1 MGAYRESIAIAILE
15 RRLSALQYSV
25 PNIISNSLFITLLLL
40 SAPTLASTPDQRL
53 CFDNIRTQAAAA
65 GVRVSTIK
73 RVLEHA
79 KIEEKIIALD
89 RKQPEFST
97 TFADYLGK
105 RVNQSRIDRGR
116 SLSKSNSTLLARLTR
131 EYGVPGRYL
140 VAFWGLE
147 TNFGGYMGKKNAISA
162 LATLACDQRRS
173 KFFTSELITT
183 MKLVERFDLNPSNM
197 ESSWAGAM
205 GQTQFMPSTFER
217 YAVDGDA
224 DGKIDLW
231 TSTADA
237 LASGANY
244 LQALGWEK
252 ERRWGRE
259 VLLPAGFDWTQ
270 TGRQVKKSLAYWR
283 SLNVRTAAGRLVP
296 DIDDM
301 QASIIVPA
309 GHKGPAFMVYNNFK
323 VIMGWNR
330 SEYYALSVGLLADR
344 LAGAGDLRRPAP
356 LGKGLRR
363 NDIKSIQEALNKVGF
378 DSGKPDGVVGSA
390 TRKAVRAYQLQQGLI
405 ADGFPDSEVL
415 RRLQNLPKS

>member
-1 MGAYRESIAIAILE
+1 M
-15 RRLSALQYSV
+15 
-25 PNIISNSLFITLLLL
+25 PNILLKSLLIAPFLLF
-40 SAPTLASTPDQRL
+40 SPARANTPEPSH
-53 CFDNIRTQAAAA
+53 CFDVIRSQASDA
-65 GVRVSTIK
+65 GVHSTTIQ

-105 RVNQSRIDRGR
+105 RVNQKRIDKGR
-116 SLSKSNSTLLARLTR
+116 ALLKSHSELLTRLTGQ
-131 EYGVPGRYL
+131 YGVPGRYL

-162 LATLACDQRRS
+162 LATLACDQRRAR
-173 KFFTSELITT
+173 FFMSELVTT
-183 MKLVERFDLNPSNM
+183 MQLVERFDLNPAKM

-205 GQTQFMPSTFER
+205 GQTQFMPSTFAR

-224 DGKIDLW
+224 DGTIDLW
-231 TSTADA
+231 KSTADA

-270 TGRQVKKSLAYWR
+270 TGRQIEKSLAQWR
-283 SLNVRTAAGRLVP
+283 LLNVRTASGQLLP
-296 DIDDM
+296 NIDDM
-301 QASIIVPA
+301 RASIIVPA
-309 GHKGPAFMVYNNFK
+309 GHKGPAFIAYENFN

-356 LGKGLRR
+356 SGKGLRR
-363 NDIKSIQEALNKVGF
+363 SDIKRIQQALNTAGF
-378 DSGKPDGVVGSA
+378 NSGKPDGIVGSA

-415 RRLQNLPKS
+415 RRLQNPPKS

>member
-1 MGAYRESIAIAILE
+1 MPHILSNCL
-15 RRLSALQYSV
+15 LSAL
-25 PNIISNSLFITLLLL
+25 LLLAMQAQAN
-40 SAPTLASTPDQRL
+40 APDTSQ
-53 CFDNIRTQAAAA
+53 CFNNIRQNAAAA
-65 GVRVSTIK
+65 GVKTGTIN

-105 RVNQSRIDRGR
+105 RVNERRIDTGR
-116 SLSKSNSTLLARLTR
+116 ALLKSHSVLLNRLTR
-131 EYGVPGRYL
+131 DYGIPGRYL

-162 LATLACDQRRS
+162 LATLACDQRRA
-173 KFFTSELITT
+173 KFFMSELVTT
-183 MKLVERFDLNPSNM
+183 MKLVERFNLNPEKM

-205 GQTQFMPSTFER
+205 GQTQFMPSTFAR
-217 YAVDGDA
+217 YAVDGDG
-224 DGKIDLW
+224 DNKIDLW
-231 TSTADA
+231 KSTADA

-270 TGRQVKKSLAYWR
+270 TGRQIKKSLAEWR
-283 SLNVRTAAGRLVP
+283 ALNVRTATGQKLP
-296 DIDDM
+296 DIEDM
-301 QASIIVPA
+301 HAAVIVPA
-309 GHKGPAFMVYNNFK
+309 GHKGPAFIVYENFK

-344 LAGAGDLRRPAP
+344 LAGAGELRRAAP
-356 LGKGLRR
+356 SGKGLRR
-363 NDIKSIQEALNKVGF
+363 SDVKTIQAALNTLGF
-378 DSGKPDGVVGSA
+378 ESGKPDGIVGAA

-415 RRLQNLPKS
+415 RRLQNLPKA

>member
-1 MGAYRESIAIAILE
+1 MPNFLLKSILIA
-15 RRLSALQYSV
+15 S
-25 PNIISNSLFITLLLL
+25 FLL
-40 SAPTLASTPDQRL
+40 SLPARSNTPELNQCFDVIRSQAST
-53 CFDNIRTQAAAA
+53 A
-65 GVRVSTIK
+65 GVRSDTID
-73 RVLEHA
+73 RVLAHA

-105 RVNQSRIDRGR
+105 RVNQKRIDTGR
-116 SLSKSNSTLLARLTR
+116 SLLKSHSKLLTRLTVQ
-131 EYGVPGRYL
+131 YGVPGRYL

-162 LATLACDQRRS
+162 LATLACDQRRA
-173 KFFTSELITT
+173 KFFMSELVTT
-183 MKLVERFDLNPSNM
+183 MKLVERFDLNPSKM

-205 GQTQFMPSTFER
+205 GQTQFMPSTFAR
-217 YAVDGDA
+217 FAVDGDA

-231 TSTADA
+231 KSTADA

-270 TGRQVKKSLAYWR
+270 TGRQIKKSLAQWR
-283 SLNVRTAAGRLVP
+283 SLNVRSASGQLLP
-296 DIDDM
+296 DINDM

-309 GHKGPAFMVYNNFK
+309 GHKGPAFIVYDNFK

-356 LGKGLRR
+356 TGKGLRR
-363 NDIKSIQEALNKVGF
+363 SDIKHIQQALNTVGF
-378 DSGKPDGVVGSA
+378 NSGKPDGIVGSA

-415 RRLQNLPKS
+415 RRLQNVPKG